1 MYRCLTLLYQKK
13 YKKYLYFFI
22 FNDMILTN
30 FDERGQMSMK
40 ILITGANGMLAKEVR
55 EKFSEGN
62 EIILTDVAEL
72 DITNEKGVYDF
83 ITKLKPEYIIN
94 CAAFTAVDKAEECYE
109 LADKINGDGPTNLAK
124 AAKSVGAKLVHISTD
139 YVFGGDLDISKDY
152 KEEDSKTPVTVYGKT
167 KLHGEQ
173 GIENNMDEYY
183 IFRTAWL
190 YGIGGNNFVKTMT
203 KLGSTR
209 DEINVVSDQ
218 HGSPTYAK
226 DLTEI
231 IYQAIEKKIPYG
243 VYNAT
248 NEGYTTWYDFTKE
261 ILDMQNIKC
270 KVKPVTT
277 EEYIEMMKIT
287 QAKRP
292 FNSQMSKQKLAEQ
305 GIIVPEWKDGLR
317 RYLEEERTINEK

>member
-1 MYRCLTLLYQKK
+1 
-13 YKKYLYFFI
+13 
-22 FNDMILTN
+22 
-30 FDERGQMSMK
+30 MK
-40 ILITGANGMLAKEVR
+40 ILITGANGMLAKEVK
-55 EKFSEGN
+55 EKFEKEN
-62 EIILTDVAEL
+62 EVITTDVAEL
-72 DITNEKGVYDF
+72 DITNEKAVMDY
-83 ITKLKPEYIIN
+83 IVNAKPDYVIN
-94 CAAFTAVDKAEECYE
+94 CAAYTAVDKAEENYE

-124 AAKSVGAKLVHISTD
+124 AAKAAGSKLVHISTD
-139 YVFGGDLDISKDY
+139 YVFGGDLDVSKDY
-152 KEEDSKTPVTVYGKT
+152 SEDDAKSPVTAYGKT

-173 GIENNMDEYY
+173 GIESNMDEYY

-209 DEINVVSDQ
+209 DELNVVSDQ

-248 NEGYTTWYDFTKE
+248 NQGYTTWYEFTKE
-261 ILDMQNIKC
+261 ILKEQEIEC
-270 KVKPVTT
+270 KVNPVTT
-277 EEYIEMMKIT
+277 EQYIEMMKVK

-292 FNSQMSKQKLAEQ
+292 FNSQLSKNKLLEQ
-305 GIIVPEWKDGLR
+305 GIKVPEWKDGLR
-317 RYLEEERTINEK
+317 RYLEEENCQ

>member
-1 MYRCLTLLYQKK
+1 
-13 YKKYLYFFI
+13 
-22 FNDMILTN
+22 
-30 FDERGQMSMK
+30 MK
-40 ILITGANGMLAKEVR
+40 ILITGANGMLAKEVK
-55 EKFSEGN
+55 EKFAEGN
-62 EIILTDVAEL
+62 ELILTDVAEL
-72 DITNEKGVYDF
+72 DITDEKAVIDF
-83 ITKLKPEYIIN
+83 VVENKPELIIN

-124 AAKSVGAKLVHISTD
+124 GAKTVGAKLIHVSTD

-152 KEEDSKTPVTVYGKT
+152 KEDDAKQPVTAYGKT
-167 KLHGEQ
+167 KLHGER
-173 GIENNMDEYY
+173 GIEENMDEYY

-190 YGIGGNNFVKTMT
+190 YGVGGNNFVKTMT
-203 KLGSTR
+203 KLGNER
-209 DEINVVSDQ
+209 DELCVVADQ

-231 IYQAIEKKIPYG
+231 IYQAVVKKIPYG

-261 ILDMQNIKC
+261 ILNEQGIQCN
-270 KVKPVTT
+270 VKPVTT
-277 EEYIEMMKIT
+277 EEYIDMMKIT

-292 FNSQMSKQKLAEQ
+292 FNSQMSKSKLAEQ

-317 RYLEEERTINEK
+317 RYLEEQKQYNV

>member
-1 MYRCLTLLYQKK
+1 
-13 YKKYLYFFI
+13 
-22 FNDMILTN
+22 
-30 FDERGQMSMK
+30 MK
-40 ILITGANGMLAKEVR
+40 ILITGANGMLAKEVK
-55 EKFSEGN
+55 EKFAIGN
-62 EIILTDVAEL
+62 EIITTDVAEL
-72 DITNEKGVYDF
+72 DITNEKAVFDF
-83 ITKLKPEYIIN
+83 VSNLKPDYIIN

-124 AAKSVGAKLVHISTD
+124 AAKSVGAKLVHVSTD

-152 KEEDSKTPVTVYGKT
+152 KEDDKKQPVTAYGKT

-173 GIENNMDEYY
+173 GIEENMEEYY

-203 KLGSTR
+203 KLGTTR

-218 HGSPTYAK
+218 HGSPTYTK

-243 VYNAT
+243 VYHAT
-248 NEGYTTWYDFTKE
+248 NQGYTTWYDFTKE
-261 ILDMQNIKC
+261 ILTEQGIEC
-270 KVKPVTT
+270 KVNSVTT
-277 EEYIEMMKIT
+277 QEYIEMMKIT

-292 FNSQMSKQKLAEQ
+292 FNSQLSKDKLLEQ
-305 GIIVPEWKDGLR
+305 GINVPEWKDGLK
-317 RYLEEERTINEK
+317 RYLKEQNCQ

>member
-1 MYRCLTLLYQKK
+1 
-13 YKKYLYFFI
+13 
-22 FNDMILTN
+22 
-30 FDERGQMSMK
+30 MK
-40 ILITGANGMLAKEVR
+40 ILITGANGMLAKEVK

-72 DITNEKGVYDF
+72 DITNEKGVF
-83 ITKLKPEYIIN
+83 NFVNNVKPDYIIN

-109 LADKINGDGPTNLAK
+109 LADKINGDGPANLAK
-124 AAKSVGAKLVHISTD
+124 VAKSVGAKLVHISTD

-152 KEEDSKTPVTVYGKT
+152 KEEDSKAPVTVYGKT

-190 YGIGGNNFVKTMT
+190 YGVGGNNFVKTMT
-203 KLGSTR
+203 KLGGTR

-231 IYQAIEKKIPYG
+231 IYQAIQKKIPYG

-261 ILDMQNIKC
+261 ILAMQNIEC
-270 KVKPVTT
+270 KVNPVTT

-292 FNSQMSKQKLAEQ
+292 FNSQMSKQKLVEQ